1 MGQESQEEGTLGSQ
15 GGKGCTDGNS
25 GRSGREEGVTQA
37 LSMAPRMCAGPTH
50 VSCLSRV

>member
-25 GRSGREEGVTQA
+25 GSNGREEGVIQA
-37 LSMAPRMCAGPTH
+37 RSVAPCMCAGPTH